1 MLFSLLLQFSDLAER
16 HFLEKVEFFEESAE
30 SIVEIGRAHRA
41 VVVCSTDTAE
51 CKQVQERYSSA
62 FGRRFRTE
70 LEHD

>member
-41 VVVCSTDTAE
+41 ASKIRRVGKSTVNRVPA
-51 CKQVQERYSSA
+51 
-62 FGRRFRTE
+62 
-70 LEHD
+70 